1 VSRRLAPVLVTLVT
15 ASALA
20 LAGCAS
26 SGGSK
31 TPAGGSSSGTTSST
45 PVTPTSASVSSSA
58 SSAATGAAALVPASV
73 KSKGSL
79 TIALDATYAPDES
92 IDKDGKTVIG
102 FDADLAKA
110 VAADL
115 GLKAD
120 LVNATFDTIIPG
132 LQSGK
137 FDVGFSSF
145 TDTKDREKTVDFVT
159 YFQAGEGFYV
169 KAGSSKKFDGLA
181 SLCNSSVAVEKG
193 TTEESDAQAQ
203 AKKCKVTVLSFP
215 DQNAANLAVSSG
227 RADVGFVDSQ
237 IAGYIV
243 KQSNGQFAQTGTA
256 FEVAPYGIALPKGN
270 GMAPAVL
277 QAVKD
282 LMANGTYKSILA
294 KWGVAD
300 GAITSPV
307 INGALS

>member
-1 VSRRLAPVLVTLVT
+1 MSRRRFAPALVTLAT
-15 ASALA
+15 AGALA
-20 LAGCAS
+20 LAGCSS
-26 SGGSK
+26 SGGSGS
-31 TPAGGSSSGTTSST
+31 PAGGGSDTSSSSSGPVTTSS
-45 PVTPTSASVSSSA
+45 SSNT
-58 SSAATGAAALVPASV
+58 AATGAAALVPAAI
-73 KSKGSL
+73 KSKGTL
-79 TIALDATYAPDES
+79 TIAMDATYAPDES

-115 GLKAD
+115 GLQAN

-145 TDTKDREKTVDFVT
+145 TDTKAREATVDFVT

-169 KAGSSKKFDGLA
+169 RTGSTKKFNGLA
-181 SLCNSSVAVEKG
+181 SLCGAKVAVEKG

-203 AKKCKVTVLSFP
+203 AKKCSLTVLSFD

-227 RADVGFVDSQ
+227 RADVGFLDSQ
-237 IAGYIV
+237 IADYIV
-243 KQSNGQFAQTGTA
+243 SQSNGQFASTGTA
-256 FEVAPYGIALPKGN
+256 FEVAPYGIALPKSN

-277 QAVKD
+277 QAIKD
-282 LMANGTYKSILA
+282 LMANGTYKTILT
-294 KWGVAD
+294 KWGVEA
-300 GAITSPV
+300 GAITDPV
-307 INGALS
+307 INGATS